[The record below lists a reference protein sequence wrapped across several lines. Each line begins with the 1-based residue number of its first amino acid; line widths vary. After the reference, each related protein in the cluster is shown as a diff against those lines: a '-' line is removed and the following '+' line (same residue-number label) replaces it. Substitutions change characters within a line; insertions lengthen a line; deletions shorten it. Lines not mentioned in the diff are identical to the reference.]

1 MENNNDQDYIITLS
15 ENEGSSDEIIEI
27 TPTPLAKKK
36 RGCPAKLSK
45 ALGKQKMTN
54 TTLESTDRAPNDS
67 NPFKQTAAIIKP
79 QIKFLLDDGEKC
91 SKNYKYD
98 GSTGNLSYHLV
109 KHGIIPPLESGIISP
124 MHTQSASNKNGQKE
138 KELSTLRWI
147 LLTTQPLSTITQKA
161 YIKHMYIIDPQFTVP
176 REKKLRMM
184 IARSYGYNKEK
195 LKLLLKTAQSISLT
209 TDLWS
214 SRSKHGYLGLTAT
227 WINKN
232 FEIIDILL
240 EISYFP
246 TPHTA
251 KAITEGIKNAMQKWE
266 IKNLVV
272 SITTDN
278 GANVVA
284 AIRDLTPIKRLSCA
298 AHTLQLAI
306 SKGLKVV
313 ENLVSRTKQL
323 INFFSTQKQIERLIK
338 VQKEIGY
345 EEPLHLIQDI
355 FTRWNSSY
363 LAWDQLIFLQYA
375 VLQLSVN
382 LSCSL
387 ISEEKTDGIRLK
399 KIMIKDN
406 EWQLLD
412 ELYLTNSLKPS
423 DNSYEVLEDSD
434 DNTIN
439 SDIVEEESS
448 QIEVDYSNIS
458 EVLKN
463 VKNKIYLG
471 LKHYWAMPNEFGIIA
486 ALLDPRYKDLNF
498 ITDEETKV
506 KIHSSLQIQYNQLK
520 REMQQQT
527 STPPS
532 PTISTISTTSTS
544 STPSMRS
551 LHEHQERCQ
560 QKVKKMFQ
568 TKESSTS
575 SSAIADEITTYF
587 LLPEIFPVL
596 SIIARKYLGIP
607 ATSVA
612 SEQLF
617 SDAGNHI
624 TVKRS
629 LLDPALLGKMVFLKR
644 NMKTIDHINIFPPNL
659 NVENND
665 YVEDEHELEEL
676 LDE

>member
-1 MENNNDQDYIITLS
+1 MEYNNDQDYIITLS
-15 ENEGSSDEIIEI
+15 ENEGSSDKIVEI

-36 RGCPAKLSK
+36 RGH
-45 ALGKQKMTN
+45 
-54 TTLESTDRAPNDS
+54 DS

-79 QIKFLLDDGEKC
+79 QTKFLLDDGEKC

-98 GSTGNLSYHLV
+98 GSTGNLSYHLI

-161 YIKHMYIIDPQFTVP
+161 YIEHMYIIDPQFTVP
-176 REKKLRMM
+176 GEKKLRMM

-232 FEIIDILL
+232 FEIMDVLL

-266 IKNLVV
+266 IENLVV

-284 AIRDLTPIKRLSCA
+284 AIQDLTPIKRLSCA

-323 INFFSTQKQIERLIK
+323 INFFSTQKQIEQLIK

-355 FTRWNSSY
+355 STRWNSLY
-363 LAWDQLIFLQYA
+363 LAWDRLIFLQYA

-406 EWQLLD
+406 EWELLD
-412 ELYLTNSLKPS
+412 ELCNILAPFEKATRDFSGNTYVTLSQMFPIITDLTNSLKPS

-448 QIEVDYSNIS
+448 QIEVDY
-458 EVLKN
+458 
-463 VKNKIYLG
+463 
-471 LKHYWAMPNEFGIIA
+471 
-486 ALLDPRYKDLNF
+486 
-498 ITDEETKV
+498 T
-506 KIHSSLQIQYNQLK
+506 
-520 REMQQQT
+520 
-527 STPPS
+527 
-532 PTISTISTTSTS
+532 
-544 STPSMRS
+544 
-551 LHEHQERCQ
+551 
-560 QKVKKMFQ
+560 
-568 TKESSTS
+568 
-575 SSAIADEITTYF
+575 DEITTYF
-587 LLPEIFPVL
+587 LLPVARENKNPLDWWKSKQEIFPVL

-612 SEQLF
+612 SERLF

-624 TVKRS
+624 TAKRS

-644 NMKTIDHINIFPPNL
+644 NMKTMDHINIFPPDL
-659 NVENND
+659 DVENND

>member
-15 ENEGSSDEIIEI
+15 ENEGSSDEIVEI

-36 RGCPAKLSK
+36 RGRPAKLSK
-45 ALGKQKMTN
+45 ALGKQKMIN

-79 QIKFLLDDGEKC
+79 QTKFLLNDGEKC

-109 KHGIIPPLESGIISP
+109 KHGIISPLKSGIISP

-161 YIKHMYIIDPQFTVP
+161 YIEHMYIIDPQFTVP
-176 REKKLRMM
+176 GEKKLKMM

-232 FEIIDILL
+232 FEIMDVLL
-240 EISYFP
+240 VISYFP

-266 IKNLVV
+266 IENLVV
-272 SITTDN
+272 SIITDN
-278 GANVVA
+278 RVNVVA

-323 INFFSTQKQIERLIK
+323 INFFFTQKQIERLIK

-355 FTRWNSSY
+355 STRWNSSY
-363 LAWDQLIFLQYA
+363 LAWDRLIFLQYA

-382 LSCSL
+382 LSYSL

-406 EWQLLD
+406 EWELLD
-412 ELYLTNSLKPS
+412 ELCNILAPFEKATQDFSGNTYVTLSQMFPIITDLTNSLKPS

-448 QIEVDYSNIS
+448 QIEVDY
-458 EVLKN
+458 
-463 VKNKIYLG
+463 
-471 LKHYWAMPNEFGIIA
+471 
-486 ALLDPRYKDLNF
+486 
-498 ITDEETKV
+498 T
-506 KIHSSLQIQYNQLK
+506 
-520 REMQQQT
+520 
-527 STPPS
+527 
-532 PTISTISTTSTS
+532 
-544 STPSMRS
+544 
-551 LHEHQERCQ
+551 
-560 QKVKKMFQ
+560 
-568 TKESSTS
+568 
-575 SSAIADEITTYF
+575 DEITTYF
-587 LLPEIFPVL
+587 LLPVARENKNPLDWWKSKQEIFPVL

-612 SEQLF
+612 SE
-617 SDAGNHI
+617 
-624 TVKRS
+624 
-629 LLDPALLGKMVFLKR
+629 
-644 NMKTIDHINIFPPNL
+644 
-659 NVENND
+659 
-665 YVEDEHELEEL
+665 
-676 LDE
+676 

>member
-1 MENNNDQDYIITLS
+1 
-15 ENEGSSDEIIEI
+15 
-27 TPTPLAKKK
+27 
-36 RGCPAKLSK
+36 
-45 ALGKQKMTN
+45 MTN

-79 QIKFLLDDGEKC
+79 QTKFLLDDGEKC

-161 YIKHMYIIDPQFTVP
+161 YIEHMYIIDPQFTVP
-176 REKKLRMM
+176 GEKKLRMM

-232 FEIIDILL
+232 FEIMDVLL

-266 IKNLVV
+266 IENLVV

-355 FTRWNSSY
+355 STRWNSSY
-363 LAWDQLIFLQYA
+363 LAWDRLIFLQYA

-406 EWQLLD
+406 EWELLD
-412 ELYLTNSLKPS
+412 ELCNILAPFEKATRDFSGNTYVTLSQMFPIITDLTNSLKPS

-448 QIEVDYSNIS
+448 QIEVDY
-458 EVLKN
+458 
-463 VKNKIYLG
+463 
-471 LKHYWAMPNEFGIIA
+471 
-486 ALLDPRYKDLNF
+486 
-498 ITDEETKV
+498 T
-506 KIHSSLQIQYNQLK
+506 
-520 REMQQQT
+520 
-527 STPPS
+527 
-532 PTISTISTTSTS
+532 
-544 STPSMRS
+544 
-551 LHEHQERCQ
+551 
-560 QKVKKMFQ
+560 
-568 TKESSTS
+568 
-575 SSAIADEITTYF
+575 DEITTYF
-587 LLPEIFPVL
+587 LLPVARENKNPLDWWKSKQEIFPVL

-612 SEQLF
+612 SERLF

-624 TVKRS
+624 TAKRS

-644 NMKTIDHINIFPPNL
+644 NMKTMDHINIFPPDL
-659 NVENND
+659 DVENND